1 MEEHQEATPQSF
13 SHEVR
18 PGKKLVVLDR
28 SLFRTA
34 LLIAAVFLILLTA
47 GALWTFSALQN
58 RQTEVLR
65 KEFAH
70 LGAQIRNPAIG
81 LSLDPESDPRVRID
95 LLEKE
100 LDEAMADLARQEA
113 REREMQEQQA
123 REQERLAQEQQAAAE
138 ADTPSV
144 VALSSDVII
153 EDANLQMDALGIEDY
168 TLPEDPALA
177 ASREAGNSAL
187 SESQDQTAAPIT
199 SGAPETNARIAVLTT
214 PANPAPTAAATPET
228 SVEQSAPS
236 DEPVLPVK
244 KFRVKARIKKNPSSG
259 SGGLFLASP
268 EARNQENL
276 QQETNKYLSKSNNL
290 PLGLPVVGSQIGSR
304 FGGRADPFNRRSA
317 FHSGLDFP
325 AKTGTPVRSTADG
338 MVTYS
343 GFARDYGHHI
353 IISHG
358 RDFETLYAHLSK
370 RLVESGRMV
379 RKGHKIGLIGSTGR
393 STGPHL
399 HYEIRQHGK
408 VVNPMEYIAGG
419 KIDSS
424 MVKQDSKKSLAK
436 KTSKTKTSK
445 QASKKKSSQKVAKKK
460 SKRS

>member
-28 SLFRTA
+28 GLFRTA

-65 KEFAH
+65 KELAH

-138 ADTPSV
+138 AGTPSV
-144 VALSSDVII
+144 VALSSDVVI
-153 EDANLQMDALGIEDY
+153 EDANLQINALETEDY

-177 ASREAGNSAL
+177 ASREAGSSAL
-187 SESQDQTAAPIT
+187 SESQDQTA
-199 SGAPETNARIAVLTT
+199 APETNARIAVLTT
-214 PANPAPTAAATPET
+214 PANPASTPSATPEA
-228 SVEQSAPS
+228 SVEQSAPA
-236 DEPVLPVK
+236 DEAVLPVR
-244 KFRVKARIKKNPSSG
+244 KFRVKARIKKNPSSD
-259 SGGLFLASP
+259 SGGLFIASP
-268 EARNQENL
+268 EARNQEKL
-276 QQETNKYLSKSNNL
+276 QQEPNKYLSKSNNL
-290 PLGLPVVGSQIGSR
+290 PLGLPVVGSKIGSR
-304 FGGRADPFNRRSA
+304 FGGRADPFNRRRA

-358 RDFETLYAHLSK
+358 REFETLYAHLSK
-370 RLVESGRMV
+370 RLVETGRMV

-419 KIDSS
+419 KVDST
-424 MVKQDSKKSLAK
+424 MVKQDSKKSLAQ
-436 KTSKTKTSK
+436 KTSKAKTSK
-445 QASKKKSSQKVAKKK
+445 QGSKKKSSQKAAKKK
-460 SKRS
+460 GKRS